1 MSRSLGWIGS
11 TFISTST
18 AKGDM
23 VASQTLS
30 IPSAMSIP
38 LEPPV
43 SRKLYTLSGFIAV
56 FAVGLSLGV
65 AVMAR
70 QRGR

>member
-18 AKGDM
+18 SKGDM

-30 IPSAMSIP
+30 IPSAMSVP
-38 LEPPV
+38 LEPPA
-43 SRKLYTLSGFIAV
+43 SKKLYTLSGFIAV
-56 FAVGLSLGV
+56 FAVGLGLGV
-65 AVMAR
+65 MVMAR
-70 QRGR
+70 QRAH